1 MNDMTSVCSVQ
12 TEDCDEEFW
21 MTEVV
26 LKVGEPTPDFALK
39 DDHGCVRT
47 LKDFQGRKLILY
59 FYPKDN
65 TPGCTAEA
73 CSLRDHYAELQA
85 SGYAV
90 IGVSKDGE
98 ASHRKF
104 IEKQSLPFSLIAD
117 TECKLNEAFGVWRE
131 KKMAGRTYMGTVR
144 TTFIIDENGVITDI
158 IEKVDTKNHASQILK
173 NK

>member
-1 MNDMTSVCSVQ
+1 MI
-12 TEDCDEEFW
+12 
-21 MTEVV
+21 EV
-26 LKVGEPTPDFALK
+26 GREAPDFVLPNA
-39 DDHGCVRT
+39 DGEEVR
-47 LKDFQGRKLILY
+47 LSDYRGKKVVLY

-73 CSLRDHYAELQA
+73 CNLRDHYAELQA